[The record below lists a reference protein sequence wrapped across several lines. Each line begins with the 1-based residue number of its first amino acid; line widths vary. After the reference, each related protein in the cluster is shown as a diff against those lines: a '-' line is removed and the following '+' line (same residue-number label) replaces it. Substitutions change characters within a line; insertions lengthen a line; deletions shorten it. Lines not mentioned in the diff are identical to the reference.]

1 MGSNL
6 IINKEI
12 EKYINSYSLE
22 LNPIQKEIISYNESL
37 GEIKRMQIAVSQ
49 CHFLHLIIKISKIKN
64 ILEIGTFTGLSALS
78 MSLALPDDGKLIC
91 LDKSQE
97 KIKIANN
104 FFKKAKQEK
113 KIKTIIKP
121 ALDSL
126 IELNRNKKK
135 FDLIFIDADKENNK
149 NYYDQSI
156 SLLNPD
162 GLIGGKLPLNYER
175 ALKSIE
181 EKIAKPLNLSV
192 EKAAYGM
199 FTIVNSNM
207 VNGIRRVSVERGY
220 DPRDFVLVAAGGATG
235 AHITALASEMGI
247 NTVIVSKLS
256 SGLCAYGQIISDVK
270 YNYMATI
277 PVRLDEKCDYEK
289 INRLFK
295 GIETKGKEHLKNDGF
310 DEEEIDVYRSLEM
323 RYLGQIHECTVNI
336 ETFDIDSNTIEKVK
350 DAFHKRHKELYT
362 YSELE
367 SPVELVNIEST
378 LYGRIDRPAPAE
390 IESDTLLKDAIKS
403 SRNLIF
409 SNSGESIKT
418 PV

>member
-6 IINKEI
+6 TINKEI

-91 LDKSQE
+91 LDKNQE

-104 FFKKAKQEK
+104 FFKKAKQEN
-113 KIKTIIKP
+113 KIETIVKP

-162 GLIGGKLPLNYER
+162 GLIIIDNVLWHGEIADKKNQDKLTLAIRKFNSYVNNDKRTENLIIPLGDG
-175 ALKSIE
+175 
-181 EKIAKPLNLSV
+181 LSV
-192 EKAAYGM
+192 C
-199 FTIVNSNM
+199 
-207 VNGIRRVSVERGY
+207 R
-220 DPRDFVLVAAGGATG
+220 
-235 AHITALASEMGI
+235 
-247 NTVIVSKLS
+247 KL
-256 SGLCAYGQIISDVK
+256 
-270 YNYMATI
+270 
-277 PVRLDEKCDYEK
+277 
-289 INRLFK
+289 
-295 GIETKGKEHLKNDGF
+295 
-310 DEEEIDVYRSLEM
+310 
-323 RYLGQIHECTVNI
+323 
-336 ETFDIDSNTIEKVK
+336 
-350 DAFHKRHKELYT
+350 
-362 YSELE
+362 
-367 SPVELVNIEST
+367 
-378 LYGRIDRPAPAE
+378 
-390 IESDTLLKDAIKS
+390 
-403 SRNLIF
+403 
-409 SNSGESIKT
+409 
-418 PV
+418 